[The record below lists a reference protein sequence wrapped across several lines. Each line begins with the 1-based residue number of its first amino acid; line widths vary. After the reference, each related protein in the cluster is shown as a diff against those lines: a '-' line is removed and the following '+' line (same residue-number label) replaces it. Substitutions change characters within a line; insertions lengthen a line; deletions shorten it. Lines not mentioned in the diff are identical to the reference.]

1 MAFNKEFFGRIGE
14 SLSKTAKDLGV
25 KASNVYE
32 GQKIK
37 SRISS
42 EEKNIEKLKTDI
54 GTLIYSRFENGEV
67 YEGELGRLC
76 QEITESLERIT
87 LLEKESASIRDMK
100 ICPCCHKEIPK
111 AALFCPSCGAPCPV
125 PEPEQDVPD
134 MEEDGFEEE
143 PEIVETEMQTEEDS
157 EETEKNPE
165 EAEEDSDGTEG
176 NPDETEEDSDETGE
190 DPAET
195 VGGFTQTEDG
205 PKKASVTDETAGEA

>member
-67 YEGELGRLC
+67 YDGELGRLC

-100 ICPCCHKEIPK
+100 ICPCCRKEIPK

-125 PEPEQDVPD
+125 PEPEEDIPD
-134 MEEDGFEEE
+134 AEEDGFEEE
-143 PEIVETEMQTEEDS
+143 PEIVETEVQ
-157 EETEKNPE
+157 
-165 EAEEDSDGTEG
+165 AEEISDGTE
-176 NPDETEEDSDETGE
+176 EELS
-190 DPAET
+190 
-195 VGGFTQTEDG
+195 QTEDG
-205 PKKASVTDETAGEA
+205 LEEEPQAEEPVNEGEEAPVSEKPKDAEAE

>member
-42 EEKNIEKLKTDI
+42 EEKNIEKLKMDI

-100 ICPCCHKEIPK
+100 ICPCCRKEIPK

-125 PEPEQDVPD
+125 PEPEEDIPD
-134 MEEDGFEEE
+134 DPTPLDPGDWEDL
-143 PEIVETEMQTEEDS
+143 P
-157 EETEKNPE
+157 
-165 EAEEDSDGTEG
+165 A
-176 NPDETEEDSDETGE
+176 TGLSWW
-190 DPAET
+190 PIPVLVL
-195 VGGFTQTEDG
+195 VGGALIFIGLKARKKTQ
-205 PKKASVTDETAGEA
+205 K